1 MASKGIDST
10 FLHYGI
16 RTSDMDIIQ
25 ELCTSPDFQ
34 LNPDWVKDEILKLYN
49 EGCNDQGVVE
59 EKTIRQIIKNA
70 LKKMKVIN
78 LISFSET

>member
-1 MASKGIDST
+1 MARKGIDST

-49 EGCNDQGVVE
+49 EGGNDQGVVE
-59 EKTIRQIIKNA
+59 EKTIRQINKNA
-70 LKKMKVIN
+70 LKKI
-78 LISFSET
+78 

>member
-1 MASKGIDST
+1 MARKGIDST

-16 RTSDMDIIQ
+16 RISDMDIIQ

-49 EGCNDQGVVE
+49 EGGNDQGVVE

-70 LKKMKVIN
+70 LKKI
-78 LISFSET
+78 

>member
-1 MASKGIDST
+1 MNMARKGIDST

-49 EGCNDQGVVE
+49 EGGNDQGVVE

-70 LKKMKVIN
+70 LKK
-78 LISFSET
+78 L

>member
-1 MASKGIDST
+1 MARKGIDST
-10 FLHYGI
+10 FLHYGV
-16 RTSDMDIIQ
+16 RTEDMDIIQ

-49 EGCNDQGVVE
+49 EGGNDQGVVE

-70 LKKMKVIN
+70 LKKI
-78 LISFSET
+78 

>member
-1 MASKGIDST
+1 MNMARKGIDST

-16 RTSDMDIIQ
+16 RKSDMDIIQ

-49 EGCNDQGVVE
+49 EGGNDQGVVE

-70 LKKMKVIN
+70 LKKI
-78 LISFSET
+78 

>member
-1 MASKGIDST
+1 MARKGIDST

-16 RTSDMDIIQ
+16 RTSDMDMIQ
-25 ELCTSPDFQ
+25 EICTSPDFQ

-49 EGCNDQGVVE
+49 EGGNDQGVVE

-70 LKKMKVIN
+70 LKKI
-78 LISFSET
+78 

>member
-1 MASKGIDST
+1 MNMARKGIDST

-34 LNPDWVKDEILKLYN
+34 LNPDWVKDEILKSYN
-49 EGCNDQGVVE
+49 EGGNDQGVVE

-70 LKKMKVIN
+70 LKKI
-78 LISFSET
+78 

>member
-1 MASKGIDST
+1 MNMARKGIDST

-25 ELCTSPDFQ
+25 EICTSPDFQ

-49 EGCNDQGVVE
+49 EGGNDQGVVE

-70 LKKMKVIN
+70 LKKI
-78 LISFSET
+78 

>member
-1 MASKGIDST
+1 MARKGIDST

-16 RTSDMDIIQ
+16 RTSDMNIIQ

-49 EGCNDQGVVE
+49 EGGNDQGVVE

-70 LKKMKVIN
+70 LKKI
-78 LISFSET
+78 

>member
-1 MASKGIDST
+1 MAKKGIDST

-34 LNPDWVKDEILKLYN
+34 LNPAWVKDEILKLYN
-49 EGCNDQGVVE
+49 EGGNDQGVVE

-70 LKKMKVIN
+70 LKKI
-78 LISFSET
+78 

>member
-1 MASKGIDST
+1 MNMASKGIDST

-49 EGCNDQGVVE
+49 EGGNDQGVVE

-70 LKKMKVIN
+70 LKKI
-78 LISFSET
+78 

>member
-1 MASKGIDST
+1 MARKGIDST

-49 EGCNDQGVVE
+49 EGGNDQGVVE

-70 LKKMKVIN
+70 LKK
-78 LISFSET
+78 L

>member
-1 MASKGIDST
+1 MAKKGIDST

-49 EGCNDQGVVE
+49 EGGNDQGVVE

-70 LKKMKVIN
+70 LKK
-78 LISFSET
+78 L

>member
-1 MASKGIDST
+1 MARKGIDST

-49 EGCNDQGVVE
+49 EGGNDQGVVE

-70 LKKMKVIN
+70 LKRI
-78 LISFSET
+78 

>member
-1 MASKGIDST
+1 MARKGIDST

-34 LNPDWVKDEILKLYN
+34 LNHDWVKDEILKLYN
-49 EGCNDQGVVE
+49 EGGNDQGVVE

-70 LKKMKVIN
+70 LKKI
-78 LISFSET
+78 

>member
-1 MASKGIDST
+1 MARKGIDST

-49 EGCNDQGVVE
+49 EQGVVE

-70 LKKMKVIN
+70 LKKI
-78 LISFSET
+78 

>member
-1 MASKGIDST
+1 MARKGIDST

-49 EGCNDQGVVE
+49 EGGNDQGVVE
-59 EKTIRQIIKNA
+59 EKTVRQIIKNA
-70 LKKMKVIN
+70 LKKI
-78 LISFSET
+78 

>member
-1 MASKGIDST
+1 MAKKGIDST
-10 FLHYGI
+10 LLHYGI

-49 EGCNDQGVVE
+49 EGGNDQGVVE

-70 LKKMKVIN
+70 LKKI
-78 LISFSET
+78 

>member
-1 MASKGIDST
+1 MARKGIDST

-34 LNPDWVKDEILKLYN
+34 LNPDLVKDEILKLYN
-49 EGCNDQGVVE
+49 EGGNDQGVVE

-70 LKKMKVIN
+70 LKKI
-78 LISFSET
+78 

>member
-1 MASKGIDST
+1 MAKKGIDST

-25 ELCTSPDFQ
+25 DLCTSTDFQ
-34 LNPDWVKDEILKLYN
+34 LNPDWVKDEILKSYN
-49 EGCNDQGVVE
+49 EGGNDQGVVE

-70 LKKMKVIN
+70 LKKI
-78 LISFSET
+78 

>member
-1 MASKGIDST
+1 MNMARKGIDST

-34 LNPDWVKDEILKLYN
+34 LNTDWVKDEILKLYN
-49 EGCNDQGVVE
+49 EGGNDQGVVE

-70 LKKMKVIN
+70 LKKI
-78 LISFSET
+78 

>member
-1 MASKGIDST
+1 MNMARKGIDST

-16 RTSDMDIIQ
+16 RTSDMNIIQ

-49 EGCNDQGVVE
+49 EGGNDQGVVE

-70 LKKMKVIN
+70 LKKI
-78 LISFSET
+78 

>member
-1 MASKGIDST
+1 MAKKGIDST

-49 EGCNDQGVVE
+49 EGGNDQGVVE
-59 EKTIRQIIKNA
+59 EKTVRQIIKNA
-70 LKKMKVIN
+70 LKKI
-78 LISFSET
+78 

>member
-1 MASKGIDST
+1 MAREGIDST

-25 ELCTSPDFQ
+25 EICTSPDFQ

-49 EGCNDQGVVE
+49 EGGNDQGVVE

-70 LKKMKVIN
+70 LKKI
-78 LISFSET
+78 

>member
-1 MASKGIDST
+1 MAKKGIDST

-34 LNPDWVKDEILKLYN
+34 LNPDWIKDEILKLYN
-49 EGCNDQGVVE
+49 EGGNDQGVVE

-70 LKKMKVIN
+70 LKKI
-78 LISFSET
+78 

>member
-1 MASKGIDST
+1 MARKGIDST

-25 ELCTSPDFQ
+25 ELCSSPDFQ

-49 EGCNDQGVVE
+49 EGGNDQGIVE

-70 LKKMKVIN
+70 LKKM
-78 LISFSET
+78 

>member
-1 MASKGIDST
+1 MARKGIDST

-25 ELCTSPDFQ
+25 EICTSPDFQ

-49 EGCNDQGVVE
+49 EGGNDQGVVE

-70 LKKMKVIN
+70 LKKI
-78 LISFSET
+78 

>member
-1 MASKGIDST
+1 MTRKGIDST

-49 EGCNDQGVVE
+49 EGGNDQGVVE

-70 LKKMKVIN
+70 LKKI
-78 LISFSET
+78 

>member
-1 MASKGIDST
+1 MARKGIDST

-49 EGCNDQGVVE
+49 EGGNDQGVVE

-70 LKKMKVIN
+70 LKKI
-78 LISFSET
+78 

>member
-1 MASKGIDST
+1 MARKGIDST

-16 RTSDMDIIQ
+16 RTSDMDLIQ

-49 EGCNDQGVVE
+49 EGGNDQGVVE

-70 LKKMKVIN
+70 LKKI
-78 LISFSET
+78 